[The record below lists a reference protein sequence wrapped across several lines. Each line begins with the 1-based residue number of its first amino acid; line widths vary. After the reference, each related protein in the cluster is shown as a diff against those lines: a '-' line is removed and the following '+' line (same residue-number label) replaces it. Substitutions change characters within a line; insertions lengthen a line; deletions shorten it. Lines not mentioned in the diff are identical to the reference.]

1 VLAFALLLLALGPPV
16 ILFDGDLAVPRSRAR
31 GIPVKINRPTYVH
44 SKFDT
49 KEPQAQVRAA
59 LLTAADVRAYQDGRP
74 HEILAGTEYAAFGE
88 FRFLVM
94 RPGDYFVLIDNRMDT
109 RSSLEVHAVVTASED
124 PSLPRTLPAARRYT
138 IAAISLILFGA
149 VAGWSGLRIR
159 RAWPFR

>member
-1 VLAFALLLLALGPPV
+1 MLAFALLLLALGPPV
-16 ILFDGDLAVPRSRAR
+16 TLFDGDLAVPRSRAR

-59 LLTAADVRAYQDGRP
+59 LLTAAGVRAYQDGRP

-94 RPGDYFVLIDNRMDT
+94 RPGGIWTFSLSLALTGTLVACSRCSETCSRLVLVELKDCKHLT
-109 RSSLEVHAVVTASED
+109 FKCT
-124 PSLPRTLPAARRYT
+124 
-138 IAAISLILFGA
+138 
-149 VAGWSGLRIR
+149 
-159 RAWPFR
+159 